1 MTAGNMYFRTGY
13 HYTKEAVRDGYVD
26 IKYISVTFE
35 LQHNV
40 CGRRVYAEG
49 TVDAILFLAQ
59 VKAHK
64 AKKRLYSM
72 IDVLESGNLI

>member
-1 MTAGNMYFRTGY
+1 MRGIHDYFITIQY
-13 HYTKEAVRDGYVD
+13 CNDVD

>member
-1 MTAGNMYFRTGY
+1 MHFFHVQFPNDV
-13 HYTKEAVRDGYVD
+13 H
-26 IKYISVTFE
+26 ILHISVTFE

-49 TVDAILFLAQ
+49 TVDAIIFLAQ
-59 VKAHK
+59 IKAQK

-72 IDVLESGNLI
+72 IDVLESGNMMS